1 MIDVPFLLTG
11 FPIHAFVSHDFSS
24 SWHPSGVP
32 HITTSEKFLISLHLR
47 KWSQKKI
54 CRKTKLLFVFLFLW
68 GSDSN
73 SRLGSDIWECDRKIT
88 DSVSGCGK
96 LAEQAK

>member
-1 MIDVPFLLTG
+1 MIFQVHGILRGSRISPLQR
-11 FPIHAFVSHDFSS
+11 SFSS
-24 SWHPSGVP
+24 VFTCGNGHRKKSVGKRS
-32 HITTSEKFLISLHLR
+32 FSLF
-47 KWSQKKI
+47 S
-54 CRKTKLLFVFLFLW
+54 FFLW

-73 SRLGSDIWECDRKIT
+73 SRLGSDIWGCDRKIT